1 MSAKRGSTFSYGTDK
16 ASAAIWQRTVTVPAP
31 TSMRPLTSRVPGLVV
46 VNGEG
51 EEVVRWVGS
60 GRVVFVAQVQDARL
74 PSGAHLPSESWG
86 APQRRQYQQATGQQ
100 RHRSAR
106 GGLQPVGG
114 GNRAPAQ
121 LEALFAVPEVLLR
134 LHPLPVHPHRH
145 AVKAGV
151 GQKAKSA
158 TDGLLPLVMGV
169 GQFNPPGPRQHRDG
183 RGATLQNGGGEQGR
197 PRIRYGVTL
206 LARRVA
212 RSCGSASFG
221 KAAMW

>member
-74 PSGAHLPSESWG
+74 PSGVH
-86 APQRRQYQQATGQQ
+86 
-100 RHRSAR
+100 
-106 GGLQPVGG
+106 LQPVGG